1 MGQPPRVLRR
11 RHIHF
16 LIIGGSALLGLIA
29 LFNPSIDAIA
39 TRHAAATPSPA
50 AHSAAPPVAVPLALP
65 ATETKPTASQQ
76 QTQVVRWDDV
86 TVRSGDTL
94 AAIFG
99 RLKFSPNELYAVM
112 AADRNKTATL
122 KQLLPGQAL
131 RFGSDG
137 EHRLTAMQ
145 YKIDRLTRLEIDRSD
160 NGFSARNIKRPVETR
175 LAYASGTID
184 SSLFAAGQKAGLSDA
199 VVMQLATIFG
209 WDVDFAL
216 DIRHGDSFTVLYEQ
230 QYLDG
235 EKLADGNIIAAEFV
249 NQGTT
254 YSAIRFTDPAGNG
267 GYYTPA
273 GLSMRKAF
281 LRSPVDFYRISS
293 RFQRERLNPVL
304 HIRRPHLGV
313 DYAAPT
319 GTPIKAAGDGKIIF
333 RGRKGGY
340 GNVIVIQHTGVYRT
354 LYGHM
359 SRFRGGLS
367 VGSQVRQGQVIGY
380 VGMTGLA
387 TGPHLHYEFLVN
399 GVHRNPLT
407 VKLPNA
413 SPIAAKYRAAF
424 EAQARTLM
432 ARLDTVKRTTL
443 ALNTP

>member
-1 MGQPPRVLRR
+1 M
-11 RHIHF
+11 
-16 LIIGGSALLGLIA
+16 
-29 LFNPSIDAIA
+29 
-39 TRHAAATPSPA
+39 
-50 AHSAAPPVAVPLALP
+50 
-65 ATETKPTASQQ
+65 
-76 QTQVVRWDDV
+76 
-86 TVRSGDTL
+86 
-94 AAIFG
+94 
-99 RLKFSPNELYAVM
+99 
-112 AADRNKTATL
+112 
-122 KQLLPGQAL
+122 
-131 RFGSDG
+131 
-137 EHRLTAMQ
+137 
-145 YKIDRLTRLEIDRSD
+145 
-160 NGFSARNIKRPVETR
+160 ETR

-184 SSLFAAGQKAGLSDA
+184 SSLFAAGQKAGLSDT
-199 VVMQLATIFG
+199 VVMQLAAIFG

-235 EKLADGNIIAAEFV
+235 EKLADGNIIAAEFI
-249 NQGTT
+249 NQGTA
-254 YSAIRFTDPAGNG
+254 YNAIRFTDPSGNG

-340 GNVIVIQHTGVYRT
+340 GNVIIIQHTGVYRT

-367 VGSQVRQGQVIGY
+367 VGSHVRQGQVIGY

-399 GVHRNPLT
+399 GTHRNPLT

-424 EAQARTLM
+424 EAQAKTLM